1 MNTIQKSYSSIAELP
16 TQVKFSFDE
25 RDQKKWMDAY
35 NSAIGDSSDD
45 DAVENARKSA
55 WMSMVDAP
63 SSLAVETWASVEVR
77 DADGELVP
85 ISTIAENSDRFI
97 NAGGLMHDSHTN
109 VPVGTAW
116 AWETRKHPET
126 GEDGIVYYFNL
137 YRGSDVFDRARDDIL
152 SGRKRAVSIGAEAPR
167 GGYKCDDRGCYVER
181 DVTDLYEISI
191 CETPANPE
199 AYFINVGKDIAKSSY
214 EGEIMRLHVKDIDV
228 HQDYTTCPLQFA
240 KHLLLDITPDVHI
253 VDKRK
258 IIAKAKGKELL
269 MINTIA
275 DTGYPFRY
283 NLTKSQIE
291 VIPDYSVED
300 AIEEAI
306 GNGWACEDAIG
317 HTLLTKK
324 IPKEVFIDW
333 YERGFIHKFGDMW
346 GLSGDDIVKEGGAMG
361 CGCAGASNAV
371 YGSNPQRNRKKRSK
385 KKKTTKDAYTDTM
398 NPTVGKA
405 RKCPDGYHM
414 APDGQ
419 CRLLDA
425 YGKPTGATPQES
437 SSSRKPRKAPRGVQ
451 NQSNGKNPTP
461 TKGDAKTPSKRK
473 VDSAKVGF
481 VTVPKGSEGYD
492 IVSNLKVGN
501 SQEAEKSR
509 EALVDFYNKKGYI
522 PMIDIKPFDING
534 RTFDGKTTT
543 YTMFTD
549 ENGNYTEERNKIHDE
564 IIKKLLSQFPKP
576 EGRKPIVVF
585 TGGGSASG
593 KGQLDK
599 DLAQYLD
606 VKLDVKRKPEETDK
620 DYDNRVKRVY
630 GKYLEKYKID
640 PDSIMTMLP
649 EYKEYIKH
657 DMIGGASVFHQEG
670 SDIAKRLFK
679 MAVESGRDFIYDGT
693 FSSKK
698 ALDMAKSID
707 PDKFDKYLVGKL
719 TDVDICRVRSGK
731 RFKYGGDTPR
741 IVPDKILVKS
751 NMGFRD
757 IIKKYDMD
765 EIFNEWKTISDPENA
780 EFKKK

>member
-1 MNTIQKSYSSIAELP
+1 MSDFIQKAYSSIYELP
-16 TQVKFSFDE
+16 SEVRASFDE
-25 RDQKKWMDAY
+25 RDQKMWLDNYTKFLGDGTTEKEIEDA
-35 NSAIGDSSDD
+35 
-45 DAVENARKSA
+45 KFKA
-55 WMSMVDAP
+55 WKSMVDAP
-63 SSLAVETWASVEVR
+63 SSLAVESWASTEIR

-85 ISTIAENSDRFI
+85 IETIENNMEQFI
-97 NAGGLMHDSHTN
+97 RNGGTVHDSHTN
-109 VPVGTAW
+109 VVIGNIW
-116 AWETRKHPET
+116 GWEKRHNDAYD
-126 GEDGIVYYFNL
+126 EDGIVVYFNINHD
-137 YRGSDVFDRARDDIL
+137 GEVAERARDDIL
-152 SGRKRAVSIGAEAPR
+152 SGRKNSMSIGAEAPR
-167 GGYKCDDRGCYVER
+167 GGYKCDDRGCYIER

-191 CETPANPE
+191 CETPANQS
-199 AYFINVGKDIAKSSY
+199 AVFINVGKDIAKSSY

-306 GNGWACEDAIG
+306 GNGWACEDAVG

-385 KKKTTKDAYTDTM
+385 KKTTKDAYTDTM

-405 RKCPDGYHM
+405 RQCPDGYHK
-414 APDGQ
+414 ALDGQ

-437 SSSRKPRKAPRGVQ
+437 SSSRKPRKAPRGAQ

-473 VDSAKVGF
+473 VDTAKVGF
-481 VTVPKGSEGYD
+481 VTVPKGSEGYN

-509 EALVDFYNKKGYI
+509 EALVDFYNKNGYI

-549 ENGNYTEERNKIHDE
+549 ENGNYTEERNKVHDE

-599 DLAQYLD
+599 DLAQYLG

-698 ALDMAKSID
+698 ALDMAKSVD

>member
-35 NSAIGDSSDD
+35 NSAIGESSDD

-85 ISTIAENSDRFI
+85 ISTIAENSDRFV

-137 YRGSDVFDRARDDIL
+137 YRGSDVFDRARDDVL

-191 CETPANPE
+191 CETPANPK
-199 AYFINVGKDIAKSSY
+199 AVFINVGKDIAKSTY

-240 KHLLLDITPDVHI
+240 KHLLLDITPNVHI

-258 IIAKAKGKELL
+258 IIAKAKGKEMQ

-306 GNGWACEDAIG
+306 GNEWACEDAIG

-346 GLSGDDIVKEGGAMG
+346 GLSGDDIVKDNVNKARKRRPNAEQLLQMMDSKDYDSPWEAYCETLTDVTEEFMSDFNLDPLYERIVRDLMSDMPDRGFYYDKYSLQDDIDRYVVGKSSKKKVKKDGGAMG
-361 CGCAGASNAV
+361 CGCAGASNTV

-385 KKKTTKDAYTDTM
+385 KKTTKDAYGETF
-398 NPTVGKA
+398 NPTVGK
-405 RKCPDGYHM
+405 R
-414 APDGQ
+414 
-419 CRLLDA
+419 
-425 YGKPTGATPQES
+425 
-437 SSSRKPRKAPRGVQ
+437 V
-451 NQSNGKNPTP
+451 
-461 TKGDAKTPSKRK
+461 
-473 VDSAKVGF
+473 
-481 VTVPKGSEGYD
+481 
-492 IVSNLKVGN
+492 
-501 SQEAEKSR
+501 
-509 EALVDFYNKKGYI
+509 
-522 PMIDIKPFDING
+522 IK
-534 RTFDGKTTT
+534 
-543 YTMFTD
+543 
-549 ENGNYTEERNKIHDE
+549 
-564 IIKKLLSQFPKP
+564 
-576 EGRKPIVVF
+576 
-585 TGGGSASG
+585 
-593 KGQLDK
+593 
-599 DLAQYLD
+599 
-606 VKLDVKRKPEETDK
+606 
-620 DYDNRVKRVY
+620 
-630 GKYLEKYKID
+630 
-640 PDSIMTMLP
+640 
-649 EYKEYIKH
+649 
-657 DMIGGASVFHQEG
+657 
-670 SDIAKRLFK
+670 
-679 MAVESGRDFIYDGT
+679 
-693 FSSKK
+693 
-698 ALDMAKSID
+698 
-707 PDKFDKYLVGKL
+707 
-719 TDVDICRVRSGK
+719 
-731 RFKYGGDTPR
+731 
-741 IVPDKILVKS
+741 
-751 NMGFRD
+751 
-757 IIKKYDMD
+757 
-765 EIFNEWKTISDPENA
+765 
-780 EFKKK
+780 